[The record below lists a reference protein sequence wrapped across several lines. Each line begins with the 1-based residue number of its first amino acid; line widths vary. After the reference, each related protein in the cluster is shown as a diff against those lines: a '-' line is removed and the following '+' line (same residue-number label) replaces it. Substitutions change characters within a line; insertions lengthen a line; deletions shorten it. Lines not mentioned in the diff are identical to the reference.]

1 MIIQVSGK
9 TRAGKTSLV
18 TAMVLNEYMR
28 FRNAQYKASCKY
40 TKFQNKKYNSNLT
53 LPPQRHVVSA
63 NFDIYRRF
71 PSMQSYPISGFEF
84 GVPNKFQKSIK
95 KLIPYGVYVF
105 DESNRYWDSKDTRGL
120 PPWVT
125 QVFEWSGH
133 INLTIFL
140 ITQRYI
146 RLSPDIRGIVD
157 TFIYVEKS
165 IHTFIVNGKKVKS
178 DKFIPGKLIKTEWYG
193 RSFEFEGELEA
204 YLKHT
209 EKFDNLGQPFYY
221 SFDGD
226 IRKHYNPTAYA
237 VNMENLDNDF
247 EYYDYDGV
255 KERPTEWDDWK
266 KKAKQETKSK
276 EEVA

>member
-1 MIIQVSGK
+1 MIIQVTGK

-18 TAMVLNEYMR
+18 TAMILNEFMR
-28 FRNAQYKASCKY
+28 FRNLQYQASCKY
-40 TKFQNKKYNSNLT
+40 TKFENKKYGTNLT

-63 NFDIYRRF
+63 NFDIYRKF
-71 PSMQSYPISGFEF
+71 PSMKSYPISGFEF
-84 GVPNKFQKSIK
+84 GVPNKYQESVK
-95 KLIPYGVYVF
+95 KLIPYGVYAF

-133 INLTIFL
+133 IFLIIFL

-157 TFIYVEKS
+157 KFIYVEKS
-165 IHTFIVNGKKVKS
+165 IHTFKVGKHIVKS

-193 RSFEFEGELEA
+193 REFQYEGEIEV

-209 EKFDNLGQPFYY
+209 ENIDVGEPFYY
-221 SFDGD
+221 SFEGD

-247 EYYDYDGV
+247 EYYDYDGL
-255 KERPTEWDDWK
+255 KERPVEWDEWK
-266 KKAKQETKSK
+266 KKAKEEKK
-276 EEVA
+276 EEVG